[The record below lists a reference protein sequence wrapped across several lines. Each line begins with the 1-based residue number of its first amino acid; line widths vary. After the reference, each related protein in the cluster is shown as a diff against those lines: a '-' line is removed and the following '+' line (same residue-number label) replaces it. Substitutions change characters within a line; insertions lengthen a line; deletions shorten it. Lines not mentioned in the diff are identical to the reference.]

1 MVANKIN
8 ENTHDF
14 QLLDLEQSTIK
25 YSSCINNWI
34 GKQTRD
40 RLHMKNNEDDYFK
53 KKKNLFNIMWSSY
66 TSLIPKA
73 YVWCSAPPF
82 SLRLYFFIICCREY
96 RDGDWRFY
104 HQHNNWQKKLESMPI
119 LKFNFQTS
127 DNDPRHPSDRSVIR
141 PKCDSIFT

>member
-1 MVANKIN
+1 VMVANKIN

-53 KKKNLFNIMWSSY
+53 KKKK
-66 TSLIPKA
+66 SL
-73 YVWCSAPPF
+73 
-82 SLRLYFFIICCREY
+82 
-96 RDGDWRFY
+96 
-104 HQHNNWQKKLESMPI
+104 
-119 LKFNFQTS
+119 
-127 DNDPRHPSDRSVIR
+127 
-141 PKCDSIFT
+141 